1 MARNSQ
7 DVTDAE
13 LAVLRVLWDD
23 GPANIREITAKI
35 YPTNTE
41 SDYATVKKLLARL
54 EQKNFVSRDRGLHA
68 HRFEAKITL
77 DDLLAK
83 RLQGLADNLCG
94 GSQTP
99 LLMHLLRTD
108 DVTPVQRQKL
118 RDLIQDITAVES
130 KPKRRGKNR

>member
-1 MARNSQ
+1 MARNPQ

-23 GPANIREITAKI
+23 GPANIREITSKI

-54 EQKNFVSRDRGLHA
+54 EKKKFVSRDRAEHA
-68 HRFEAKITL
+68 HRFAARITL

-99 LLMHLLRTD
+99 LLMQLLRTD
-108 DVTPVQRQKL
+108 DVSPRQRKKL
-118 RDLIQDITAVES
+118 RELMNDITDSQSEQ
-130 KPKRRGKNR
+130 KRRRKNK